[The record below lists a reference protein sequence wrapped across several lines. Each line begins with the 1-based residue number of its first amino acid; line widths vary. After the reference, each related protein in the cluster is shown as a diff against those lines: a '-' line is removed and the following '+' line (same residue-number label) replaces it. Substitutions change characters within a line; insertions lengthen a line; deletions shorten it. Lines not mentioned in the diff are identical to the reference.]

1 MKLFY
6 TIIFSLLSATS
17 FSQVDSTEIP
27 PIDTDRPN
35 QTESVNTV
43 PKKWLQFEA
52 GFDYQKNDDVSQKFL
67 LPTLLN
73 KYGLS
78 NRIELRL
85 ITTINRKSI
94 KFLP

>member
-52 GFDYQKNDDVSQKFL
+52 GFDYQKNDDVSQ
-67 LPTLLN
+67 N
-73 KYGLS
+73 SY
-78 NRIELRL
+78 
-85 ITTINRKSI
+85 
-94 KFLP
+94 FLPCLTNMVYLTGSS